1 MITIFNMKLRQF
13 FGLFFPAFLTILVV
27 AGCKND
33 PDEIGIGIL
42 PDDEKLSVLFSD
54 TTTVR
59 VHSVFSDSVKTDKT
73 SRSMLGS
80 YFDPVFGVSAV
91 SICTQ
96 VRLSSVSVDF
106 GSNPVLDS
114 IVLSLE
120 YMPIAN
126 PAGGDPIYA
135 YGDTTTIQTISI
147 YQIDEDIFFDSAY
160 YSNTEVAF
168 KQPAIAGVN
177 VSFRPSDSII
187 VDTSRVKAQ
196 LRIPLSETFGNS
208 IINASDEALG
218 SGDGFLNF
226 LKGLYISPE
235 PVNSGG
241 AIVFIDL
248 LASASR
254 LTIYYKND
262 DGENQSYPFLISDQS
277 ARFMNFSHNYE
288 LGSNEFVA
296 QLNGGLESASEKF
309 YLQAL
314 GGVQAVV
321 SFPYLKDWFN
331 DQSIIVNEAKLI
343 LTNDDPNNDFFPPG
357 NLFLFTL
364 KDDGTTGFLDEQF
377 EGEAYFGGKY
387 NANNDQYFF
396 RITQQLQKILTGD
409 VDNTL
414 FSMGVSGASLAPNR
428 VVLIGYD
435 PADSEKKQHRI
446 KLHLKYTK
454 L

>member
-1 MITIFNMKLRQF
+1 MITNFNMKLKHIFR
-13 FGLFFPAFLTILVV
+13 LFFPAFLILLIA

-42 PDDEKLSVLFSD
+42 PDDEKLSVLYSD

-59 VHSVFSDSVKTDKT
+59 VHSVFIDSVKTDKT
-73 SRSMLGS
+73 ARSMLGS
-80 YFDPVFGVSAV
+80 FFDPVFGVSAV

-120 YMPIAN
+120 YTSIAN

-135 YGDTTTIQTISI
+135 YGDTTTIQTINV
-147 YQIDEDIFFDSAY
+147 YQIDEDIFFDTAY
-160 YSNTEVAF
+160 YSNNQVAL
-168 KQPAIAGVN
+168 KQPPIAGVN
-177 VSFRPSDSII
+177 VSFRPSDSIM
-187 VDTSRVKAQ
+187 VDTSKVKSQ

-208 IINASDEALG
+208 ILNASDDALG

-235 PVNSGG
+235 TVNSGG
-241 AIVFIDL
+241 AIVFFDL
-248 LASASR
+248 LTSASR
-254 LTIYYKND
+254 LTVYYKND
-262 DGENQSYPFLISDQS
+262 DGEKQSYPFLISDQS
-277 ARFMNFSHNYE
+277 ARFMNFSHNYD
-288 LGSNEFVA
+288 LGSNEFMA
-296 QLNGGLESASEKF
+296 QMNGDIELASEKF

-314 GGVQAVV
+314 GGVQAVI

-343 LTNDDPNNDFFPPG
+343 FTNYDADDDFSPPG
-357 NLFLFTL
+357 ALFLFTL
-364 KDDGTTGFLDEQF
+364 KDDGTTGILDEQF

-387 NANNDQYFF
+387 NANNNQYFF
-396 RITQQLQKILTGD
+396 RITQQVQKIMTGN
-409 VDNTL
+409 VDNTPL
-414 FSMGVSGASLAPNR
+414 SIGVSGASLLPNR
-428 VVLIGYD
+428 VVLTGFN
-435 PADSEKKQHRI
+435 PSDSAKQQHRI
-446 KLHLKYTK
+446 KLQLVYTK